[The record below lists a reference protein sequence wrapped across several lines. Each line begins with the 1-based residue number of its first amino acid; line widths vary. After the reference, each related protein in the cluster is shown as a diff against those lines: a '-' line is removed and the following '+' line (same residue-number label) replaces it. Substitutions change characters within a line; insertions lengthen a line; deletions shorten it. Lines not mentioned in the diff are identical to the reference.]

1 MRLPCSHVKY
11 CSTWLV
17 SACCRLI
24 CCRLYDG
31 LLILICFAV
40 IQYSVSSIFFFF
52 GECTGQDCRG
62 PWLRWRR
69 CHSLSAIMGQAKQ
82 TRPTY
87 SNSKHLLAFFSCHL
101 VLYST
106 SRVKWRWPELS
117 CSNIWNNVSFHSSV
131 LAALAI
137 FWDSPACIVKPNPDP
152 LLKAMEFH

>member
-1 MRLPCSHVKY
+1 MRLFSHVRY
-11 CSTWLV
+11 YYTWLL

-40 IQYSVSSIFFFF
+40 IQYSVSSIFWENAL
-52 GECTGQDCRG
+52 GRIAEVLGCVGGSVT
-62 PWLRWRR
+62 
-69 CHSLSAIMGQAKQ
+69 LSAIMGQPKQ

-87 SNSKHLLAFFSCHL
+87 SNSKHLLTFFSCHL
-101 VLYST
+101 VLYSR

-131 LAALAI
+131 LAALVI

-152 LLKAMEFH
+152 LLNALEFL